1 MKEKP
6 VAIRIEVPEK
16 FGPAYDSEDG
26 RQWVERRQRVSGAVL
41 KKLIEVTKNI
51 LSDEKAFAEVAK
63 VLAKVFPAWNLEGD
77 DGPLPQPWEN
87 AKAFHALFESDY
99 RLMDWVGSLPF
110 STVGELLDLKN

>member
-6 VAIRIEVPEK
+6 AAIRVEVPAEY
-16 FGPAYDSEDG
+16 GLAYDSGDG
-26 RQWVERRQRVSGAVL
+26 RQWVERRQRISGLVL
-41 KKLIEVTKNI
+41 KGLRAVIKNPFT
-51 LSDEKAFAEVAK
+51 DEEAFAE
-63 VLAKVFPAWNLEGD
+63 LAKILATVFTDWDLEGD